1 MFNTTILCKLVITDV
16 KHNQLISKATMIVLV
31 LSLVLFTVTLVYKY
45 LQQTGRWKIFQARG
59 IPYAEPCWPLGSA
72 HMWRVVFSGD
82 TTFTEMF
89 RTYLGSELEK
99 GIFFLFLVA
108 LYFILLELVAV
119 FVTVLKFTI
128 LGKCQTMYH

>member
-1 MFNTTILCKLVITDV
+1 MNLIIILFNTTILCKLVITDV

-59 IPYAEPCWPLGSA
+59 IPYAKPCWPLGSA

-99 GIFFLFLVA
+99 GNFFHSL
-108 LYFILLELVAV
+108 LYILLELVAEDD
-119 FVTVLKFTI
+119 VTV
-128 LGKCQTMYH
+128 CDSY